1 MLEFAK
7 LLERSSELVAALAT
21 LETGVPVAK
30 TRCEVS
36 YDWELAHNGQ
46 KIINHENHDWGDD
59 DINGGDDEEEKD
71 DGPSLMGS

>member
-7 LLERSSELVAALAT
+7 LLERSAELVAALAT

-30 TRCEVS
+30 TRCEVN

-46 KIINHENHDWGDD
+46 KIILMEIMTGVMMTLMVVM
-59 DINGGDDEEEKD
+59 KRKRM
-71 DGPSLMGS
+71 MGS

>member
-7 LLERSSELVAALAT
+7 LLERNSELVAARAT

-30 TRCEVS
+30 TRCEVN

-59 DINGGDDEEEKD
+59 DINGGDEEEKD
-71 DGPSLMGS
+71 DD

>member
-30 TRCEVS
+30 TRCEVN

-46 KIINHENHDWGDD
+46 KIILMKSMTGVVMTLMVVM
-59 DINGGDDEEEKD
+59 KRM
-71 DGPSLMGS
+71 MGS